1 MKLCFATN
9 NAHKVTEV
17 QQLLGDTFDII
28 SLQDIGCTEELPET
42 QPTLE
47 GNARQKAEFVYQHY
61 QVNCFA
67 DDTGLE
73 IAALNGKPGVD
84 SAHYAGPERN
94 SQHNMQKVLDQLQGA
109 NNCQAQFRTI
119 IALILEGKSYTFE
132 GKVTGSITQKR
143 SGQQGFGYDPIF
155 IPEGYQQS
163 FAEMSLEEKN
173 QISHRGRAVQQLV
186 HFLNNYKVQHG

>member
-9 NAHKVTEV
+9 NAHKITEV
-17 QQLLGDTFDII
+17 QQLLGNAFEIV

-42 QPTLE
+42 QETLE

-61 QVNCFA
+61 QVDCFA

-73 IAALNGKPGVD
+73 IEALHGEPGVY
-84 SAHYAGPERN
+84 SARYAG
-94 SQHNMQKVLDQLQGA
+94 SQRSSQANMQKVL
-109 NNCQAQFRTI
+109 NNLEGIENRKAQFRTI
-119 IALILEGKSYTFE
+119 ISLILEGKFHIFE
-132 GKVTGSITQKR
+132 GAVVGTIAQQP

-155 IPEGYQQS
+155 IPEGHEQS

-173 QISHRGRAVQQLV
+173 QISHRGRAVQKLV
-186 HFLNNYKVQHG
+186 DFLKNH

>member
-9 NAHKVTEV
+9 NAHKITEV
-17 QQLLGDTFDII
+17 QQLLGNAFEIV

-42 QPTLE
+42 QETLE

-61 QVNCFA
+61 QVDCFA

-73 IAALNGKPGVD
+73 IEALHGEPGVY
-84 SAHYAGPERN
+84 SARYAG
-94 SQHNMQKVLDQLQGA
+94 SQRSSQANIQKVL
-109 NNCQAQFRTI
+109 NNLEGIENRKAQFRTI
-119 IALILEGKSYTFE
+119 ISLILEGKFHIFE
-132 GKVTGSITQKR
+132 GAVVGTIAQQP

-155 IPEGYQQS
+155 IPEGHEQS

-173 QISHRGRAVQQLV
+173 QISHRGRAVQKLV
-186 HFLNNYKVQHG
+186 DFLKNH